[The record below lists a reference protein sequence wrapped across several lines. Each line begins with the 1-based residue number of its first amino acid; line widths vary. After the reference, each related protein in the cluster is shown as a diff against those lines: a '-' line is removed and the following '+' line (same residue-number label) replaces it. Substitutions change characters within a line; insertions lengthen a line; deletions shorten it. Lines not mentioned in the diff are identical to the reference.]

1 MSFIWLDYLVL
12 AEALPQARTSLAPE
26 EACCL
31 AAISR
36 AYYAVYGA
44 TRTRACDQEGLQ
56 LPATGDAHQRVIT
69 HYRQGPSPL
78 HRAIGNNLRRLR
90 RACNLADY
98 DDQLERPVALAQFAV
113 RRARQVVAQL
123 QTLARPRALRP
134 RRSDEE
140 GQLHHQTKTLLARQP
155 LRSALA
161 LPVTCGNL

>member
-1 MSFIWLDYLVL
+1 MSFAWLDYLEL
-12 AEALPQARTSLAPE
+12 AEALLQARTTLAPE
-26 EACCL
+26 EACCR

-44 TRTRACDQEGLQ
+44 ARTRARDQDGLQ

-90 RACNLADY
+90 RARNRADY
-98 DDQLERPVALAQFAV
+98 DDQLDRPVALAQFAV

-123 QTLARPRALRP
+123 Q
-134 RRSDEE
+134 
-140 GQLHHQTKTLLARQP
+140 
-155 LRSALA
+155 A
-161 LPVTCGNL
+161 LPPAPPGPAANGPAGTPPAPEG

>member
-1 MSFIWLDYLVL
+1 MSFAWLDYLVL
-12 AEALPQARTSLAPE
+12 AEALLQARTTLAPE
-26 EACCL
+26 EACCR

-44 TRTRACDQEGLQ
+44 ALTRARDQDGLQ

-90 RACNLADY
+90 RARNRADY
-98 DDQLERPVALAQFAV
+98 DDQLDRPVALAQFAV

-123 QTLARPRALRP
+123 Q
-134 RRSDEE
+134 
-140 GQLHHQTKTLLARQP
+140 
-155 LRSALA
+155 ALA
-161 LPVTCGNL
+161 PPPPAPEDAGGPAEPTSNI